1 MKSLL
6 PGIPPIFPRN
16 RWVGSSEAIDYVG
29 LLASIHMIFTAL
41 VPPGARELEDSSKP
55 ITEDDFVAHEE
66 VNIDA
71 DMQARGLEDLQH
83 IGDIVEAAAVVDE
96 NQFGRHL
103 AEYNQKMQ
111 KGAVEFALLQP
122 QGEVVLMRKCLA
134 PALESFNG

>member
-1 MKSLL
+1 
-6 PGIPPIFPRN
+6 
-16 RWVGSSEAIDYVG
+16 
-29 LLASIHMIFTAL
+29 MIFTAL
-41 VPPGARELEDSSKP
+41 VPPWARELKDSSKP
-55 ITEDDFVAHEE
+55 ITEDDFVAYEE

-122 QGEVVLMRKCLA
+122 QGEVVLMRKCWRLHWRVQWLGCWKL
-134 PALESFNG
+134 LEQTGQEGMRQQQRWESQQHIP